1 MRSFGV
7 LSKGQSRDFITVKNF
22 FVENIK
28 TILVPLLSIE
38 RDAKESGK

>member
-1 MRSFGV
+1 MRSFCV

-28 TILVPLLSIE
+28 TIPVPLLSIE
-38 RDAKESGK
+38 RDARESGK